1 MRCLHVIDTLRPTPV
16 TTALA
21 ALVGTRLR
29 SSGEADLHDVL
40 SFTGGA
46 ADDLLRPR
54 VRRLFVAGGG
64 LDVAAVVHARAYDV
78 VHAVDAASAHRLAPV
93 VLGSSST
100 PFVYAGRALA
110 RVAGPTFGRA
120 ADDSLAGAADLAIF
134 DAAADAAEPRADLG
148 TRVVRL
154 ELTRSGLV
162 PADGSALALDALPP
176 KAASVLREWMACLA
190 RAAAA

>member
-1 MRCLHVIDTLRPTPV
+1 MRCLHVIDTLRPTPLA
-16 TTALA
+16 TALA

-29 SSGEADLHDVL
+29 STADPDLHDVL
-40 SFTGGA
+40 AFTGGA
-46 ADDLLRPR
+46 ADELLRPR

-100 PFVYAGRALA
+100 PFVYSGRALG
-110 RVAGPTFGRA
+110 RITGPAFGRA

-134 DAAADAAEPRADLG
+134 DASADAAEPRADLG
-148 TRVVRL
+148 SRVVRL
-154 ELTRSGLV
+154 EIARSGVL
-162 PADGSALALDALPP
+162 PDDGSALALDALPP
-176 KAASVLREWMACLA
+176 RAASVLREWMACLS